1 MKHGRQKSVNN
12 VNVMRLKEGRAFGQ
26 CTKALSWQHIA
37 WIKHHDLHSQNGW
50 RKQASEKKKINK
62 LYRLKK
68 KQKNN
73 KNLHY
78 YGSIIIMIICP
89 I

>member
-1 MKHGRQKSVNN
+1 MKHGDKICKQCECDEIERGS
-12 VNVMRLKEGRAFGQ
+12 AFGQ
-26 CTKALSWQHIA
+26 CKKKALSLQHIA
-37 WIKHHDLHSQNGW
+37 WIKHHNFAFA
-50 RKQASEKKKINK
+50 KQMKKASEKKKINK

-68 KQKNN
+68 ITRIYI
-73 KNLHY
+73 Y